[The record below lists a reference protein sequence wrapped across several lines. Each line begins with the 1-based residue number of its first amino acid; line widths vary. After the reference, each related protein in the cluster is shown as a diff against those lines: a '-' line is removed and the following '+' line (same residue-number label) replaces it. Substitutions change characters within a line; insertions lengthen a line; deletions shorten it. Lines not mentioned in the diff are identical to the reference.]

1 MYMPLRVL
9 VMCGKSYGPAEQLQ
23 SKREFPGELV
33 GEVSQGNVHKSE
45 RKAFAKFKTFWCH
58 PPSST
63 STDQHDHRDL
73 VEVFYIRNL

>member
-33 GEVSQGNVHKSE
+33 GEVSQGNVHISE
-45 RKAFAKFKTFWCH
+45 RKDFAKFKTR
-58 PPSST
+58 P
-63 STDQHDHRDL
+63 R
-73 VEVFYIRNL
+73 